1 MPDSPIA
8 GERAIWKVEGH
19 PLAIEYSLA
28 VLDAICAAVLDAFYC
43 APRGGVEVGG
53 LLFGVR
59 RERGIEIL
67 ASRPLACEY
76 STGPAYVLSAKDEA
90 SLRELLESSRTDRE
104 LKALVP
110 LGWFH
115 SHTRSGISLSEQ
127 DLRIYNRYFP
137 EPWQVTLILQPVKL
151 GPTKAGF
158 FVREADE
165 SVRADASYREFA
177 VSPAPSLQR
186 SPARPERVRARAE
199 VVTVPSAETR
209 ERSHTGGNAVRIVE
223 PPHFTTEVTP
233 PRLPWGR
240 IALVIL
246 LVAIVAGAGWTVNAY
261 WLKGPPPEVALRVF
275 DSNAHLRIEWDRGAR
290 AIREA
295 ESASLEIV
303 DGIARANLELDGE
316 QLHTGSVTYV
326 REGDNVSLKL
336 VLHRPGEKP
345 VEATA
350 LFLGPS
356 VAPKQDDKAQ
366 ELEDLRDQ
374 LAEQTKKNQTLQ
386 QTVRAL
392 QRKLQPKA
400 TPSDN
405 AK

>member
-1 MPDSPIA
+1 MPDSPIV
-8 GERAIWKVEGH
+8 GERAIWRVEGH
-19 PLAIEYSLA
+19 PLAIDYSLA

-53 LLFGVR
+53 LLFGLR
-59 RERGIEIL
+59 RESGIEIQ

-76 STGPAYVLSAKDEA
+76 STGPSYALSAKDEA
-90 SLRELLESSRTDRE
+90 SLREFLETSRSDRE
-104 LKALVP
+104 LKSLVP

-115 SHTRSGISLSEQ
+115 SHTRSEISLSEQ

-137 EPWQVTLILQPVKL
+137 EPWQVTLILKPVKL

-158 FVREADE
+158 FVREADG

-177 VSPAPSLQR
+177 VNPAPNPQR
-186 SPARPERVRARAE
+186 SPARVERGRARAE
-199 VVTVPSAETR
+199 VVTVSTVETR
-209 ERSHTGGNAVRIVE
+209 ERSQTGGKADRIVE
-223 PPHFTTEVTP
+223 PPHFTTEVAP

-240 IALVIL
+240 IALVIVL
-246 LVAIVAGAGWTVNAY
+246 LAVVAGAGWTVNAY
-261 WLKGPPPEVALRVF
+261 WPKGPPPEVTLRVS

-295 ESASLEIV
+295 QSASLEIV
-303 DGIARANLELDGE
+303 DGMARANLELDGE

-326 REGDNVSLKL
+326 RQGDNVSLKL
-336 VLHRPGEKP
+336 VLHQPGENP

-350 LFLGPS
+350 LFLGPP
-356 VAPKQDDKAQ
+356 VAPKPDDEAQ
-366 ELEDLRDQ
+366 ELEDLRAQ
-374 LAEQTKKNQTLQ
+374 LSEQTKKNQALQ

-392 QRKLQPKA
+392 QRKLQPKTA
-400 TPSDN
+400 PPEN